1 MATMAAPRILV
12 VDDDEAIADLIEIH
26 LLSEGYQVS
35 KASSGPEALRL
46 VEEEQPDLVILD
58 IMMPGMDG
66 LEVCRA
72 IRRERNV
79 PILMLS
85 AKSEDVDKILGL
97 KIGADDYLTKPFNP
111 LELVARVRAQLRRYL
126 TLNPAAAMR
135 PRTGLIT
142 IGGLEI
148 DREGREVRKDGRPVS
163 LTPTE
168 YEILLLLATNPGRV
182 FSSEE
187 IFERVWKERYFQS
200 NNTVMVHIRR
210 LREKVEDDPGHPTL
224 IKTVWGVGYKLE
236 Q

>member
-1 MATMAAPRILV
+1 MAEPLILV
-12 VDDDEAIADLIEIH
+12 VDDEQAITDLIEIH
-26 LLSEGYQVS
+26 LLSEGYRVR
-35 KASSGPEALRL
+35 KAASGAEALRI
-46 VEEEQPDLVILD
+46 VREEHPDLVILD

-66 LEVCRA
+66 LEVCRE

-111 LELVARVRAQLRRYL
+111 LELMARVKAQLRRYL
-126 TLNPAAAMR
+126 TLNPASAR
-135 PRTGLIT
+135 QPDVIT
-142 IGGLEI
+142 VGGVEI
-148 DREGREVRKDGRPVS
+148 DRAGRSVTKDGREVD

-168 YEILLLLATNPGRV
+168 FEILLLLASHPGRV

-210 LREKVEDDPGHPTL
+210 LREKVEDDPSHPTL
-224 IKTVWGVGYKLE
+224 IKTVWGAGYKIE
-236 Q
+236 N

>member
-1 MATMAAPRILV
+1 MMAEPLILV
-12 VDDDEAIADLIEIH
+12 VDDEPAIADLVEIH
-26 LLSEGYQVS
+26 LLAEGYRVR
-35 KASSGPEALRL
+35 KADNGADALRI
-46 VEEEQPDLVILD
+46 VAEEHPDLVILD

-72 IRRERNV
+72 IRRDRNV

-97 KIGADDYLTKPFNP
+97 KVGADDYLTKPFNP
-111 LELVARVRAQLRRYL
+111 LELVARVKAQLRRYL
-126 TLNPAAAMR
+126 SLNPASAAAR
-135 PRTGLIT
+135 EAGVIT
-142 IGGLEI
+142 MGGLRI
-148 DREGREVRKDGRPVS
+148 DPLGRSVTKDGREIA

-168 YEILLLLATNPGRV
+168 YDILLLLASHPGRV

-210 LREKVEDDPGHPTL
+210 LREKVEDDPSHPTL
-224 IKTVWGVGYKLE
+224 IKTVWGVGYKIE
-236 Q
+236 N

>member
-1 MATMAAPRILV
+1 MAEPLILV
-12 VDDDEAIADLIEIH
+12 VDDEQAITDLIEIH
-26 LLSEGYQVS
+26 LLSEGYRVR
-35 KASSGPEALRL
+35 KAASGAEALRI
-46 VEEEQPDLVILD
+46 VREEHPDLVILD

-66 LEVCRA
+66 LEVCRE

-97 KIGADDYLTKPFNP
+97 KVGADDYLTKPFNP
-111 LELVARVRAQLRRYL
+111 LELVARVKAQLRRYL
-126 TLNPAAAMR
+126 SLNPASAAAR
-135 PRTGLIT
+135 EAGVIT
-142 IGGLEI
+142 MGGLRI
-148 DREGREVRKDGRPVS
+148 DPLGRSVTKDGREIA

-168 YEILLLLATNPGRV
+168 YDILLLLASHPGRV

-210 LREKVEDDPGHPTL
+210 LREKVEDDPSHPTL
-224 IKTVWGVGYKLE
+224 IKTVWGVGYKIE
-236 Q
+236 N

>member
-1 MATMAAPRILV
+1 MAEPRILV
-12 VDDDEAIADLIEIH
+12 VDDEKAIADLIEIH
-26 LLSEGYQVS
+26 LLAEGFQVI
-35 KASSGPEALRL
+35 KASNGVEALRL
-46 VEEEQPDLVILD
+46 VEQQEPDLVILD

-72 IRRERNV
+72 LRRDRNV

-85 AKSEDVDKILGL
+85 AKSEDIDKILGL
-97 KIGADDYLTKPFNP
+97 KTGADDYLTKPFNP

-126 TLNPAAAMR
+126 MLNPAAAAA
-135 PRTGLIT
+135 PRAEVIS

-148 DREGREVRKDGRPVS
+148 NRDGRTVSKDGRLLS

-168 YEILLLLATNPGRV
+168 YEILLLLAANQGRV

-187 IFERVWKERYFQS
+187 IFERVWKERYFES

-210 LREKVEDDPGHPTL
+210 LREKVEDDPSHPTL
-224 IKTVWGVGYKLE
+224 IKTVWGVGYKIE
-236 Q
+236 N

>member
-1 MATMAAPRILV
+1 MAEPLILV
-12 VDDDEAIADLIEIH
+12 VDDEQAITDLIEIH
-26 LLSEGYQVS
+26 LLSEGYRVR
-35 KASSGPEALRL
+35 KAASGAEALRI
-46 VEEEQPDLVILD
+46 VREEHPDLVILD

-66 LEVCRA
+66 LEVCRE

-111 LELVARVRAQLRRYL
+111 LELMARVKAQLRRYL
-126 TLNPAAAMR
+126 TLNPASAR
-135 PRTGLIT
+135 QPDVIT
-142 IGGLEI
+142 VGGVEI
-148 DREGREVRKDGRPVS
+148 DRAGRSVTKDGREVD

-168 YEILLLLATNPGRV
+168 FEILLLLASHPGRV

-210 LREKVEDDPGHPTL
+210 LREKVEDDPSHPTL
-224 IKTVWGVGYKLE
+224 IKTVWGVGYKIE
-236 Q
+236 N

>member
-1 MATMAAPRILV
+1 MAEPLILV
-12 VDDDEAIADLIEIH
+12 VDDEQAIADLIEIH
-26 LLSEGYQVS
+26 LLAEGYRVR
-35 KASSGPEALRL
+35 KADNGADALRI
-46 VEEEQPDLVILD
+46 VAEEDPDLIVLD

-97 KIGADDYLTKPFNP
+97 KTGADDYLTKPFNP
-111 LELVARVRAQLRRYL
+111 LELVARVKAQLRRYL
-126 TLNPAAAMR
+126 SLNPASAAAR
-135 PRTGLIT
+135 EPGVLAV
-142 IGGLEI
+142 GGLRI
-148 DREGREVRKDGRPVS
+148 DPLGRSVFKDGREIA

-168 YEILLLLATNPGRV
+168 FDILLLLASHPGRV

-187 IFERVWKERYFQS
+187 IFERVWKEHYFQS

-210 LREKVEDDPGHPTL
+210 LREKVEDDPSHPTL
-224 IKTVWGVGYKLE
+224 IRTVWGVGYKIE
-236 Q
+236 K

>member
-1 MATMAAPRILV
+1 MADPLILV
-12 VDDDEAIADLIEIH
+12 VDDEQAIADLIEIH
-26 LLSEGYQVS
+26 LLAEGYRVR
-35 KASSGPEALRL
+35 KADNGADALRI
-46 VEEEQPDLVILD
+46 VAEEDPDLVVLD

-97 KIGADDYLTKPFNP
+97 KTGADDYLTKPFNP
-111 LELVARVRAQLRRYL
+111 LELTARVKAQLRRYL
-126 TLNPAAAMR
+126 ALNPASAMAR
-135 PRTGLIT
+135 EAGVIAV
-142 IGGLEI
+142 GGLRI
-148 DREGREVRKDGRPVS
+148 DQRGRSVTKDGREIA

-168 YEILLLLATNPGRV
+168 YDILVLLASHPGRV

-210 LREKVEDDPGHPTL
+210 LREKVEDDPSHPTL
-224 IKTVWGVGYKLE
+224 IRTVWGVGYKIE
-236 Q
+236 S

>member
-1 MATMAAPRILV
+1 MAEPRILV
-12 VDDDEAIADLIEIH
+12 VDDEKAIADLIEIH
-26 LLSEGYQVS
+26 LLAEGFQVI
-35 KASSGPEALRL
+35 KASNGVEALRL
-46 VEEEQPDLVILD
+46 VEQQEPDLVILD

-72 IRRERNV
+72 LRRDRNV

-85 AKSEDVDKILGL
+85 AKSEDIDKILGL
-97 KIGADDYLTKPFNP
+97 KTGADDYLTKPFNP

-126 TLNPAAAMR
+126 MLNPAAAAA
-135 PRTGLIT
+135 PRAEVIS

-148 DREGREVRKDGRPVS
+148 NRDGRTVSKDGRPLS

-168 YEILLLLATNPGRV
+168 YEILLLLAANQGRV

-187 IFERVWKERYFQS
+187 IFERVWKERYFES

-210 LREKVEDDPGHPTL
+210 LREKVEDDPSHPTL
-224 IKTVWGVGYKLE
+224 IKTVWGVGYKIE
-236 Q
+236 N

>member
-1 MATMAAPRILV
+1 MAEPLILV
-12 VDDDEAIADLIEIH
+12 VDDEPAIADLVEIH
-26 LLSEGYQVS
+26 LLAEGYRVR
-35 KASSGPEALRL
+35 KADNGADALRI
-46 VEEEQPDLVILD
+46 VAEEHPDLVILD

-72 IRRERNV
+72 IRRDRNV

-97 KIGADDYLTKPFNP
+97 KVGADDYLTKPFNP
-111 LELVARVRAQLRRYL
+111 LELVARVKAQLRRYL
-126 TLNPAAAMR
+126 SLNPASAAAR
-135 PRTGLIT
+135 EAGVIT
-142 IGGLEI
+142 MGGLRI
-148 DREGREVRKDGRPVS
+148 DPLGRSVTKDGREIA

-168 YEILLLLATNPGRV
+168 YDILLLLASHPGRV

-210 LREKVEDDPGHPTL
+210 LREKVEDDPSHPTL
-224 IKTVWGVGYKLE
+224 IKTVWGVGYKIE
-236 Q
+236 N